1 MQKGE
6 QTISRVLYLTT
17 IYLIRMLPYGS
28 SHHIGTR
35 RAAVLSCRVLLRIG
49 FAGPYSLLHA
59 GELLPRLSTLTVTS
73 HGGIS
78 LLHFPYGRPRLPLA
92 AILPCEARTF
102 LTHSLSALCPLLSRL
117 LAFHIIVYFHRKVK
131 SVLTGFPMYA
141 ILCYDK
147 QEQDF
152 PCAARLDE
160 TGQKRHASAL

>member
-1 MQKGE
+1 M
-6 QTISRVLYLTT
+6 
-17 IYLIRMLPYGS
+17 
-28 SHHIGTR
+28 
-35 RAAVLSCRVLLRIG
+35 LLRIG

-117 LAFHIIVYFHRKVK
+117 LAFHIIVYFRRKVK
-131 SVLTGFPMYA
+131 SVLTSFPMSA
-141 ILCYDK
+141 FLCYDK

-160 TGQKRHASAL
+160 TGRKKACISAVSFLSGCGFAGSRRPSPIGFV

>member
-1 MQKGE
+1 MN
-6 QTISRVLYLTT
+6 
-17 IYLIRMLPYGS
+17 
-28 SHHIGTR
+28 SHLSWPDVAITARRHLLGTR
-35 RAAVLSCRVLLRIG
+35 RAGAIRSSAVLLRIG
-49 FAGPYSLLHA
+49 FTQPRSLLRA

-152 PCAARLDE
+152 PCAVRLDE
-160 TGQKRHASAL
+160 TGRKRHASVL